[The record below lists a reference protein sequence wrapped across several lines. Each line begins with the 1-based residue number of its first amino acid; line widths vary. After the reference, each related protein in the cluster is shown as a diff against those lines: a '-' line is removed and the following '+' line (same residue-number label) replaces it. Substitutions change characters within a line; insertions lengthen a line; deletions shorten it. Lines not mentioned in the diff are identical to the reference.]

1 MKKVIVIPGCI
12 SCGTC
17 QAICSDVFE
26 VTGSNPAKIKDT
38 VDLIVLRKNEELI
51 HEAAEMCPVS
61 AIQIEE

>member
-1 MKKVIVIPGCI
+1 MKKVVIIPGCI

-26 VTGSNPAKIKDT
+26 VTGSNPAKVKEN
-38 VDLIVLRKNEELI
+38 VDSKTLQKNKELI
-51 HEAAEMCPVS
+51 REAVEMCPVS